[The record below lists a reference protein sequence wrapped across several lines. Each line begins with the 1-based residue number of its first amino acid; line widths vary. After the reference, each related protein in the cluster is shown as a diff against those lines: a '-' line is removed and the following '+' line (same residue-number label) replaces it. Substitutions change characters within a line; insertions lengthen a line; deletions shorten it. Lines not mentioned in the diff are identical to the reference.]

1 MRTHELAHP
10 IPRKK
15 VKHIGRG
22 GKRGTYSGRG
32 QKGQGA
38 RSGHRI
44 RPAIRDLYMRLPK
57 LRGVKHQ
64 SLKEKPTAVNVSVLE
79 TRCSDSIITKKTL
92 VAAGI
97 IHDEK
102 QGVKILGSG
111 TITRAVTIEGIPT
124 SAEARKK
131 IEAAGGSVRI

>member
-1 MRTHELAHP
+1 MRIHEFAP
-10 IPRKK
+10 TTKRKK

-22 GKRGTYSGRG
+22 GKRGTFSGRG

-38 RSGHRI
+38 RAGHRI

-64 SLKEKPTAVNVSVLE
+64 SLKEKPTAVNISALE
-79 TRCSDSIITKKTL
+79 TRCTASVITKKTL
-92 VAAGI
+92 VEAGI
-97 IHDEK
+97 IRRET
-102 QGVKILGSG
+102 QLVKILGSG
-111 TITRAVTIEGIPT
+111 TITRAVKVTGIPV

-131 IEAAGGSVRI
+131 IEAAGGSVHA